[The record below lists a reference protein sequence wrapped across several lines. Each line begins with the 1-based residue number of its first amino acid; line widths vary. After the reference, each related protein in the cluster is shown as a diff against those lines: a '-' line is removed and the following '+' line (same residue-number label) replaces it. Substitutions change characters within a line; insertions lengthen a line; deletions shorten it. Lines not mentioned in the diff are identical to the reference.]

1 MSARE
6 HPKNIPPSYYGHSI
20 GRWEG
25 ETLVVD
31 TTGFTESFWIDREG
45 LPHTEKLRMIEKFT
59 RIDMNNMKYEVTI
72 DDPGAYTT
80 PWTGGFYMS
89 WTPDSEL
96 FEYICQDNNFAS
108 GLMVGAEES
117 VDRSSKITP

>member
-1 MSARE
+1 
-6 HPKNIPPSYYGHSI
+6 
-20 GRWEG
+20 
-25 ETLVVD
+25 
-31 TTGFTESFWIDREG
+31 
-45 LPHTEKLRMIEKFT
+45 MIEKFT

-80 PWTGGFYMS
+80 SWTGGFYMS

-117 VDRSSKITP
+117 VDRTSKVVP